1 MRKRQKDR
9 HLPPCVY
16 LKHGAYYLV
25 RNNAWVRLGS
35 DLGKALAEYGRLHG
49 TPSDGGMR
57 GLIQDALPVITRGRA
72 KNTQDQ
78 YQVAARKLQ
87 EILQEFT
94 PQQVTQKTIVQ
105 LRRGL
110 ADTPNMA
117 NRCLTVLRMV
127 FDYALEEQL
136 IDNNPCVGVKR
147 LPEKKRDRLIDRSEF
162 DRIRAAAPP
171 RLQLMMD
178 IAYLTGQRLMDVVQI
193 RRSDLSS
200 EGIYFQQDKTD
211 AKLIVSWTPQL
222 REAVAQAKALG
233 GKVNSMSLFHTSR
246 GGPPAYR
253 TVYDQ
258 WVRAC
263 QVAGMED
270 TDLRD
275 LRAMAATEAK
285 RQGKDA
291 TALLGHA
298 SSAMTQ
304 RYLRG
309 REVPVVDGPEMKA
322 G

>member
-1 MRKRQKDR
+1 MRKRQHNR

-16 LKHGAYYLV
+16 HKHGAYYLV
-25 RNNAWVRLGS
+25 RNKTWLRLGE
-35 DLGKALAEYGRLHG
+35 DLGQALGEYARLHG
-49 TPSDGGMR
+49 IPADDGMR
-57 GLIQDALPVITRGRA
+57 SLIQDALPYITRGRA
-72 KNTQDQ
+72 KSTQDQ

-87 EILQEFT
+87 EILQEFK

-117 NRCLTVLRMV
+117 NRCLTVLRLV
-127 FDYALEEQL
+127 FDYAIEEQL
-136 IDNNPCVGVKR
+136 IDNNPCIGIKR
-147 LPEKKRDRLIDRSEF
+147 LPEKRRDRLVERDEF
-162 DRIRAAAPP
+162 SRIRAAAPP

-178 IAYLTGQRLMDVVQI
+178 ISYLTGQRLMDVVKI
-193 RRSDLSS
+193 RRSDLRAD
-200 EGIYFQQDKTD
+200 GIYFQQDKTD
-211 AKLIVSWTPQL
+211 AKLIVAWTPQL
-222 REAVAQAKALG
+222 REAVDKAKSLG
-233 GKVNSMSLFHTSR
+233 GKVNAMTLFHTNR
-246 GGPPAYR
+246 GGAPAYR

-263 QVAGMED
+263 QAAGIED

-298 SSAMTQ
+298 SSTMTK
-304 RYLRG
+304 RYLRD
-309 REVPVVDGPEMKA
+309 REVPVVQGPEMKA